1 MAETRITPPRAP
13 RKKDPMRE
21 LVVVLGRFIGILIVL
36 IAVALI
42 AHYCGY
48 EPGVHFKVADR
59 VAAIDGDTLRSG
71 DIEVRLY
78 GVDAPE
84 LGQTCSG
91 TDGKPWPCGREA
103 QKHLKA
109 LIGRNAVD
117 CEPRAGDKF
126 KRIVAVCRT
135 SKVPDLGE
143 ALVREG
149 LAVNFGGRAEG
160 PYADAEIEAQAAKRG
175 IWRGDFE
182 RPSGWREQHPRDG
195 D

>member
-1 MAETRITPPRAP
+1 
-13 RKKDPMRE
+13 MRE
-21 LVVVLGRFIGILIVL
+21 FAVVLGRFIGILIVI

-84 LGQTCSG
+84 LAQTCAG
-91 TDGKPWPCGREA
+91 EDAKEWPCGREA
-103 QKHLKA
+103 QTRLKA

-117 CEPRAGDKF
+117 CEPRARDKF
-126 KRIVAVCRT
+126 NRIVAVCRT

-149 LAVNFGGRAEG
+149 FAVNFGGRAEG
-160 PYADAEIEAQAAKRG
+160 PYVDAEIEAQAAKRG
-175 IWRGDFE
+175 IWRGNFE
-182 RPSGWREQHPRDG
+182 RPSDWREQHPREG